1 VSKYVSMQFIDGDL
15 PTVGV
20 TLRVGLTRKYFEV
33 KRDDPFI
40 QSVMEIAER
49 VVGDADGRDSG
60 E

>member
-1 VSKYVSMQFIDGDL
+1 MQFIDGDL